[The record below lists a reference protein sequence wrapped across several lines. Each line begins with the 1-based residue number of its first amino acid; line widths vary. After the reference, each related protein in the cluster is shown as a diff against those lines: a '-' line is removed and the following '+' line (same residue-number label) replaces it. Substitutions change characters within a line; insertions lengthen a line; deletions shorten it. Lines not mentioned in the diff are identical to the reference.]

1 MANLEDLENH
11 VGTFR
16 NGHVPDKSQT
26 VDTKTALLGQKICPK
41 LHYYVLNCSL
51 NSSKNVRV

>member
-26 VDTKTALLGQKICPK
+26 VDTKTALLGQTKN
-41 LHYYVLNCSL
+41 L
-51 NSSKNVRV
+51 SKTAFLCLEL